1 VDQHREIDPCLK
13 GVKIMAMEGKTYVCR
28 ICGQEVM
35 VTKAGMG
42 TLVCCNQPMQIR
54 EEKEEK

>member
-1 VDQHREIDPCLK
+1 
-13 GVKIMAMEGKTYVCR
+13 MAMEGKTYVCR